1 MNKVFV
7 SGCFDLFHSGHVA
20 FLESASKYGEL
31 YVGIGSDNT
40 IFELKNRKT
49 IYNEDERK
57 YIIEN
62 LKFVKSCLINKGS
75 GKLDFLNELEIIKP
89 NIFVVNT
96 DGHSLEKETLCKSK
110 GIQYIVLERIP
121 NGNLIARS
129 TTDLLKISGMPYRID
144 LAGGWLDQPFVSK
157 FYPGPVLTI
166 SILPNQEFNLRSGMS
181 SSTRN
186 KAIELWGN
194 KLPNE
199 NPEKLAKMLFCYDN
213 PPGTTEISGS
223 QDAYGIVMP
232 GLNYLYY
239 NQNYLPEKIQT
250 VQDNDVLDWLESKLY
265 LLPLSPR
272 ETNYKVLENTNI
284 DEIGAKSLSKAAEDC
299 WHSIL
304 KKNSIALGENMRKSF
319 EAQILMFPNMI
330 DNEILNKIKS
340 LPNNVLGYKLS
351 GAGGGGYLILVSDTP
366 INQAIKIKIRK

>member
-239 NQNYLPEKIQT
+239 NQNYLPEKIHT

-284 DEIGAKSLSKAAEDC
+284 DEIGAKRLSKAAEDC

-304 KKNSIALGENMRKSF
+304 EKNSKALGENMRKSF

>member
-1 MNKVFV
+1 MKKVFV

-20 FLESASKYGEL
+20 FLESASNYGEL

-40 IFELKNRKT
+40 ISELKNRKPV
-49 IYNEDERK
+49 YNEAERK

-62 LKFVKSCLINKGS
+62 LKFVKSCLINQGS
-75 GKLDFLNELEIIKP
+75 GKLDFLHEIENVKP
-89 NIFVVNT
+89 DIFVVNS
-96 DGHSLEKETLCKSK
+96 DGHTNEKEKLCRDRN
-110 GIQYIVLERIP
+110 IEYIVLERIP
-121 NGNLIARS
+121 KENLLARS
-129 TTDLLKISGMPYRID
+129 TTDLLKLTGMPYRID
-144 LAGGWLDQPFVSK
+144 LAGGWLDQPYVSK

-166 SILPNQEFNLRSGMS
+166 SILPTQEFNLRSGMS

-186 KAIELWGN
+186 KAIELWGH
-194 KLPNE
+194 KLPND

-239 NQNYLPEKIQT
+239 NHNYLPEKIQS
-250 VQDNDVLDWLESKLY
+250 VQDSEILDWLESKLY

-272 ETNYKVLENTNI
+272 EQNYNVLENTNI
-284 DEIGAKSLSKAAEDC
+284 NEANAKKLSDAAEDC
-299 WHSIL
+299 WNSIL
-304 KKNSIALGENMRKSF
+304 QKNSKTFGESMRKSF
-319 EAQILMFPNMI
+319 EAQVAMFPNMI
-330 DNEILNKIKS
+330 DRDISNKIKS
-340 LPNNVLGYKLS
+340 LPYEILGYKLS

>member
-49 IYNEDERK
+49 LYNEDERK

-121 NGNLIARS
+121 KGNLIARS

-272 ETNYKVLENTNI
+272 ETNYKVLDNTNI

-304 KKNSIALGENMRKSF
+304 EKNSIALGENMRKSF
-319 EAQILMFPNMI
+319 EAQVLMFPNMTDKGI
-330 DNEILNKIKS
+330 SNKIKS
-340 LPNNVLGYKLS
+340 LPNEVLGYKLS

>member
-1 MNKVFV
+1 MKKVFV

-40 IFELKNRKT
+40 ISELKNRKPV
-49 IYNEDERK
+49 YSEAERK

-62 LKFVKSCLINKGS
+62 LKFVKSCLINQGS
-75 GKLDFLNELEIIKP
+75 GKLDFLHELEIVKP
-89 NIFVVNT
+89 DIFVVNY
-96 DGHSLEKETLCKSK
+96 DGHTNEKETLCRDRN
-110 GIQYIVLERIP
+110 IEYIVLERIP
-121 NGNLIARS
+121 KENLLARS
-129 TTDLLKISGMPYRID
+129 TTDLLKLTGMPYRID
-144 LAGGWLDQPFVSK
+144 LAGGWLDQPYVSK

-166 SILPNQEFNLRSGMS
+166 SILPTQEFNLRSGMS

-186 KAIELWGN
+186 KAIELWGH
-194 KLPNE
+194 KLPND

-239 NQNYLPEKIQT
+239 NHNYLPEKIQS
-250 VQDNDVLDWLESKLY
+250 VQDSEILDWLESKLY

-272 ETNYKVLENTNI
+272 EQNYNVLENTNI
-284 DEIGAKSLSKAAEDC
+284 NEANAKKLSDAAEDC
-299 WHSIL
+299 WNSIL
-304 KKNSIALGENMRKSF
+304 QKNSKTFGESMRKSF
-319 EAQILMFPNMI
+319 EAQVAMFPNMI
-330 DNEILNKIKS
+330 DHDISNKIKS
-340 LPNNVLGYKLS
+340 LPNEILGYKLS